1 MNNYESEK
9 LTNEWLKANGLDA
22 KILTKWDKEMVQAKM
37 VATNLLKHHARL
49 LEKNQAAS
57 LNRFLV
63 ALQNK
68 RTRDKIKKGDCY
80 RVMNIGAAVNRQL
93 FKAHRK
99 NK

>member
-22 KILTKWDKEMVQAKM
+22 KILTQWDKEMVQAKM
-37 VATNLLKHHARL
+37 VATNLLKHHAHL

-57 LNRFLV
+57 LNKFLV

-80 RVMNIGAAVNRQL
+80 RVMNIGTAVNRQV
-93 FKAHRK
+93 FKTHRK